1 VKTII
6 RTLSAAKDSDARP
19 RDAREQVEAGLH
31 RYAMTGQGDVRALQ
45 GRNGYRLRIGSY
57 RVIFDEDATT
67 ILASTSAAGPRRLT
81 RGAEAM
87 SAPQIIRT
95 PSGEELVVLPRAEYE
110 ALLERADREA
120 EDADD
125 VAIYDARKAELAVG
139 GVVLPPEVSAAIL
152 RGESRL
158 KAIRNW
164 RGETQLHLNFKT
176 GIGQG
181 YLSDLESGRRTGT
194 PETIAKLAEALSVPV
209 EWLS

>member
-1 VKTII
+1 
-6 RTLSAAKDSDARP
+6 
-19 RDAREQVEAGLH
+19 
-31 RYAMTGQGDVRALQ
+31 
-45 GRNGYRLRIGSY
+45 
-57 RVIFDEDATT
+57 
-67 ILASTSAAGPRRLT
+67 
-81 RGAEAM
+81 M
-87 SAPQIIRT
+87 SGPQIIRT

-110 ALLERADREA
+110 ALLERADHEA

-125 VAIYDARKAELAVG
+125 VAIYDARKAAG
-139 GVVLPPEVSAAIL
+139 DVVLPPEVSAAIL

-194 PETIAKLAEALSVPV
+194 PETIAKLAQALSVPV

>member
-1 VKTII
+1 
-6 RTLSAAKDSDARP
+6 
-19 RDAREQVEAGLH
+19 
-31 RYAMTGQGDVRALQ
+31 
-45 GRNGYRLRIGSY
+45 
-57 RVIFDEDATT
+57 
-67 ILASTSAAGPRRLT
+67 
-81 RGAEAM
+81 M
-87 SAPQIIRT
+87 SGPQIIRT
-95 PSGEELVVLPRAEYE
+95 PGGEELVVLPRAEYE
-110 ALLERADREA
+110 ALLERADHEA

-125 VAIYDARKAELAVG
+125 VAIYDARKAAG
-139 GVVLPPEVSAAIL
+139 DVVLPPEVSAAIL

-164 RGETQLHLNFKT
+164 RGETQLQLNFKT